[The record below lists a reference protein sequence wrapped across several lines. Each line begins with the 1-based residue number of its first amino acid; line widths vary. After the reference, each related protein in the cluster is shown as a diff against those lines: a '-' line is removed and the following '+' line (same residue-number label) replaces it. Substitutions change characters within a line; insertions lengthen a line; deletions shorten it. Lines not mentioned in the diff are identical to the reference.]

1 MNHILIIIDG
11 ILAKHFLE
19 RLCFQKSLSYFFT
32 IVYQKD
38 ESVNLKEE
46 NEFLELHQ
54 FDPTS
59 SARLERIMK
68 PYKQAFIY
76 MQDEFETKK
85 TYEALRGLDL
95 NLEINI
101 MDFWGLGIND
111 KLCHLIDARMNLSKR
126 LIDFLPD
133 VALTA
138 QYIGLGVGEIMEI
151 KIPAGSIF
159 AYRHI
164 DSIQQKRWRIVL
176 VYRNEKI
183 HFIKPSLILKPGDSI
198 LIVGDPAI
206 LQSVFHNVKAS
217 TGQFPV
223 PFGTNIYTIID
234 MKNMSQNAQKLLLNT
249 TLSLIKKTNARKFF
263 IRIINPTLNAIYYE
277 LKTLALEYENIFFD
291 FENTN
296 FKKIQSFL
304 EQNDIGV
311 FITDYKH
318 FEKEKKELFELKI
331 PILKIGT
338 QDFESLEKSV
348 ILSSYENE
356 IENQANVIVDLSKQ
370 LKLEVNFY
378 YYQPNH
384 KENNELKDY
393 VKSLSK
399 LYDKNIELFQN
410 HTQNPILNLEYRENL
425 LQFVSFT
432 PELLEANIG
441 RIWSMDLN
449 RNYYKLSKNYQLFI
463 PIS

>member
-32 IVYQKD
+32 IVYQKS
-38 ESVNLKEE
+38 ESVNLSEK
-46 NEFLELHQ
+46 NEYLEFHQ

-59 SARLERIMK
+59 SARLECIMK

-126 LIDFLPD
+126 LTDFLPD

-164 DSIQQKRWRIVL
+164 GSIQQKRWRIVL

-183 HFIKPSLILKPGDSI
+183 HFIKPSLILQPGDSI
-198 LIVGDPAI
+198 LIVGDPVI

-223 PFGTNIYTIID
+223 PFGTNVFTLID
-234 MKNMSQNAQKLLLNT
+234 MKKMNEKTQELLINT
-249 TLSLIKKTNARKFF
+249 TLSLVKKTNARKFF
-263 IRIINPTLNAIYYE
+263 IRIINATLGKTYQK
-277 LKTLALEYENIFFD
+277 LKALSLEYENIFFD
-291 FENTN
+291 YTNTN
-296 FKKIQSFL
+296 FKNIRSFL
-304 EQNDIGV
+304 EQNDVGV
-311 FITDYKH
+311 FITDNKH
-318 FEKEKKELFELKI
+318 FEKEKRQLFELKI
-331 PILKIGT
+331 PILKVGT
-338 QDFESLEKSV
+338 MDFDKLEKSV
-348 ILSSYENE
+348 ILSSDESE

-370 LKLEVNFY
+370 LKLEVSLY
-378 YYQPNH
+378 YYHPNRKH
-384 KENNELKDY
+384 SSELKDY
-393 VKSLSK
+393 FNSLSK
-399 LYDKNIELFQN
+399 LYDKNIQIIQSNL
-410 HTQNPILNLEYRENL
+410 QNPILSLEYKEDL

-432 PELLEANIG
+432 PELLDNDISK
-441 RIWSMDLN
+441 IWSMDLN

-463 PIS
+463 PMS